1 MNVKPNLSK
10 LSHPSAV
17 ESDGTGWRYKQHG
30 DFHES
35 ASRMKDGNGTDLN
48 VTAAYGNEGPNHA
61 IALTYTFQ
69 IPH

>member
-35 ASRMKDGNGTDLN
+35 ASRMKDGNGTDKCDSGLWK
-48 VTAAYGNEGPNHA
+48 
-61 IALTYTFQ
+61 
-69 IPH
+69 